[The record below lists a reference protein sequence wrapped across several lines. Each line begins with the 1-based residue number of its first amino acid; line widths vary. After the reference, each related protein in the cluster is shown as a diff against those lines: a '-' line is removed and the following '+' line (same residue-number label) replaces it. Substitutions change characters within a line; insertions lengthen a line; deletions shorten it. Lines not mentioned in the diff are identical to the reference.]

1 MSDNNIA
8 KDTLAETGTLA
19 SIFADPESLDEI
31 SEILDPTDFYETANE
46 IIYALMLRLREEG
59 KDIHPIG
66 VISELKRNNDFANV
80 GGIMYIT
87 ELTNPVS
94 LAGYATDALGYA
106 TIVKEQSRLRS
117 IQKLGEQITNLATP
131 GNGYDADQAIAL
143 AEKGVFDLNNQK
155 GKKDEIANISSL
167 FKDAIEQIEDAANN
181 PEGTTTG
188 VPSGFIDLDKKTSGF
203 FPGQVV
209 IVAARPAMGKAL
221 ALDTEVPTPNG
232 WTTMGEIKVGDK
244 VFDRYGFPTDVVA
257 VTETMVDRKVYELTF
272 GETTVVAD
280 AEHLWPFIID
290 GEYTL
295 ISSEKLFELWGTY
308 QNIFVP
314 RVAPVRYSNASLLD
328 APPSQALTLA
338 ETFVSSKDAIGSTAI
353 LESVLLAPR
362 KVRQTFVG
370 RILENSFSSVN
381 FDIYEVAFP
390 QHIPAL
396 KELFSS
402 LGIVYKVA
410 QPEKD
415 NFYFNIGRLPENT
428 VPNSYVYKTLTS
440 IKEIDSVPVRC
451 IQVDNAESVYL
462 VTREFIPTHN
472 STIAVDFARH
482 ASVLAGKTVLMF
494 SLEMSRQE
502 LMQRIISAQ
511 SRVDMAKLK
520 TGSLDAAEWR
530 LVKETKEEIEN
541 ANFLIDDNP
550 QLNIGRLRS
559 VIMKQS
565 MRPEGLDL
573 VVIDYLQLMDASSAR
588 KTATREN
595 EVSELSRG
603 IKILAKEF
611 HVPIIA
617 LSQLNRGS
625 EGRADKTPA
634 VSDLRESGSLEQDAD
649 MVLLLHRPEVYDE
662 NDRPGEADLIIG
674 KQRNGPTGRIPL
686 IPMLNISKFANGD
699 GLIPSGVVIN
709 PEDEDTP
716 F

>member
-1 MSDNNIA
+1 MVEDKIA
-8 KDTLAETGTLA
+8 KDTLAEMGTLA
-19 SIFADPESLDEI
+19 SIFADPETLDDI
-31 SEILDPTDFYETANE
+31 SEMLLPSDFYETSNE
-46 IIYALMLRLREEG
+46 IIYALMLRMREEG
-59 KDIHPIG
+59 KEIHPIG
-66 VISELKRNNDFANV
+66 VISELKRNNDFQSV

-106 TIVKEQSRLRS
+106 TIVKEQSRLRQ

-131 GNGYDADQAIAL
+131 GNGYDSSQALAL

-155 GKKDEIANISSL
+155 SASDEIASISTL
-167 FKDAIEQIEDAANN
+167 FEEAIDQIEEAANN

-188 VPSGFIDLDKKTSGF
+188 IPSGFIDLDKKTSGF
-203 FPGQVV
+203 FPGQVI

-221 ALDTEVPTPNG
+221 ALDTEIPTPKG
-232 WTTMGEIKVGDK
+232 WTTMEKLNVNDE
-244 VFDRYGFPTDVVA
+244 VFDRFGNPTKVVA
-257 VTETMVDRKVYELTF
+257 VTEVMENRDVYELTF
-272 GETTVVAD
+272 GDTKIISD
-280 AEHLWPFIID
+280 GEHLWPLIID
-290 GEYTL
+290 GNQTL
-295 ISSEKLFELWGTY
+295 ISAEKLCELFRTY
-308 QNIFVP
+308 EEIYVP
-314 RVAPVRYSNASLLD
+314 HIEPVRYESVEDISPHEAIE
-328 APPSQALTLA
+328 LA
-338 ETFVSSKDAIGSTAI
+338 ERFLAAQEHQTAIKIISEILTAPRKTRLAFTSRI
-353 LESVLLAPR
+353 LES
-362 KVRQTFVG
+362 
-370 RILENSFSSVN
+370 SFTSVN
-381 FDIYEVAFP
+381 FDIFEVPFATTVNG
-390 QHIPAL
+390 L
-396 KELFSS
+396 KELLSS
-402 LGIVYKVA
+402 LGIIYKLSE
-410 QPEKD
+410 PEKGHY
-415 NFYFNIGRLPENT
+415 YFNIGRLPNHT
-428 VPNSYVYKTLTS
+428 KPNSYVYKSLTNIEKVS
-440 IKEIDSVPVRC
+440 TVPVRC
-451 IQVDNAESVYL
+451 IQVDNDENIYL
-462 VTREFIPTHN
+462 VTRDFIPTHN

-511 SRVDMAKLK
+511 SRVDMSKLK
-520 TGSLDAAEWR
+520 TGQLSPAEWK
-530 LVKETKEEIEN
+530 LVKETREEIEN

-559 VIMKQS
+559 VIMRQK

-686 IPMLNISKFANGD
+686 IPMLNISKFANGE
-699 GLIPSGVVIN
+699 GMIPSGVVVDMLD
-709 PEDEDTP
+709 DETP

>member
-1 MSDNNIA
+1 MSENNIA

-19 SIFADPESLDEI
+19 SIFADPDTLDDI
-31 SEILDPTDFYETANE
+31 SELLLPTDFYETANE
-46 IIYALMLRLREEG
+46 TIYALMLRMREEG
-59 KDIHPIG
+59 KEIHPIG
-66 VISELKRNNDFANV
+66 IISELKRSNDFQSV

-106 TIVKEQSRLRS
+106 TIVKEQARLRQ
-117 IQKLGEQITNLATP
+117 IQKLGEQITHLATP
-131 GNGYDADQAIAL
+131 GNGYDSAQALAL

-155 GKKDEIANISSL
+155 SSKDEIASISNL
-167 FKDAIEQIEDAANN
+167 FEEAIDQIEEAANN

-188 VPSGFIDLDKKTSGF
+188 IPSGFIDLDKKTSGF

-221 ALDTEVPTPNG
+221 ALDTEIPTPQG
-232 WTTMGEIKVGDK
+232 WKTMADLDVGDD
-244 VFDRYGFPTDVVA
+244 VFDRYGYPTKIVA
-257 VTETMVDRKVYELTF
+257 VTETMNDREVYRLTF
-272 GETTVVAD
+272 GDTNVVSD
-280 AEHLWPFIID
+280 GEHLWPFIID

-295 ISSEKLFELWGTY
+295 ISAEKLYELSSTY
-308 QNIFVP
+308 NEIYVPHIDAVRYYSETEIAPHDALKLADAFLSATENITVQNI
-314 RVAPVRYSNASLLD
+314 L
-328 APPSQALTLA
+328 
-338 ETFVSSKDAIGSTAI
+338 SSI
-353 LESVLLAPR
+353 LLAPR
-362 KVRQTFVG
+362 KARLAFVS
-370 RILENSFSSVN
+370 RLLETSFTSVN
-381 FDIYEVAFP
+381 FDIFEVPFSNTVYK
-390 QHIPAL
+390 L

-402 LGIVYKVA
+402 LGIVYKVSE
-410 QPEKD
+410 PEKGHY
-415 NFYFNIGRLPENT
+415 YFNIGRLPKDT

-440 IKEIDSVPVRC
+440 IEKIDSIPVRC
-451 IQVDNAESVYL
+451 IQVDNSESIYL
-462 VTREFIPTHN
+462 VTRSFIPTHN

-520 TGSLDAAEWR
+520 TGQLDPAEWK
-530 LVKETKEEIEN
+530 LVKETKQEIEN

-559 VIMKQS
+559 VIMRQK

-686 IPMLNISKFANGD
+686 IPMLNISKFANGE
-699 GLIPSGVVIN
+699 GMIPSGVIIDMN
-709 PEDEDTP
+709 DDETP

>member
-1 MSDNNIA
+1 MAENNIA

-19 SIFADPESLDEI
+19 SIFADPETLDDI
-31 SEILDPTDFYETANE
+31 SEILLPTDFYETANE
-46 IIYALMLRLREEG
+46 IIYALMLRMREEG
-59 KDIHPIG
+59 KEIHPIG
-66 VISELKRNNDFANV
+66 VISELKRSNDFQSV

-106 TIVKEQSRLRS
+106 TIVKEQSRLRQ
-117 IQKLGEQITNLATP
+117 IQKLGEQIINIATP
-131 GNGYDADQAIAL
+131 GNGYDSSQALAL

-155 GKKDEIANISSL
+155 SASDEIASISNL
-167 FKDAIEQIEDAANN
+167 FEEAIDQIEEAANN
-181 PEGTTTG
+181 PEGTTSG

-203 FPGQVV
+203 FPGQVI

-221 ALDTEVPTPNG
+221 ALNTEIPTPNG
-232 WTTMGEIKVGDK
+232 WTTMGELNQGDT
-244 VFDRYGFPTDVVA
+244 VFDRLGNPTKIVA
-257 VTETMVDRKVYELTF
+257 VTEVMENRTVYEIKIGDTEIVSD
-272 GETTVVAD
+272 G
-280 AEHLWPFIID
+280 EHLWPLIID
-290 GEYTL
+290 GQHVL
-295 ISSEKLFELWGTY
+295 ISAEKLYENFSTY
-308 QNIFVP
+308 TEIYVPHIKPVKYNNSDAMKVQHAISLAESFTATQNIIE
-314 RVAPVRYSNASLLD
+314 
-328 APPSQALTLA
+328 A
-338 ETFVSSKDAIGSTAI
+338 ETILDSILLASSKIRLAFTSKL
-353 LESVLLAPR
+353 LE
-362 KVRQTFVG
+362 Q
-370 RILENSFSSVN
+370 SFTSIN
-381 FDIYEVAFP
+381 FDIYEVPFSSTVTK
-390 QHIPAL
+390 L

-402 LGIVYKVA
+402 LGIVYKLA
-410 QPEKD
+410 EPEKEHY
-415 NFYFNIGRLPENT
+415 YFNIGRLPDNT
-428 VPNSYVYKTLTS
+428 KPNSYVYRSLTD
-440 IKEIDSVPVRC
+440 IKRIDSIPVRC
-451 IQVDNAESVYL
+451 IQVDNEENIYL
-462 VTREFIPTHN
+462 VTRDFIPTHN

-511 SRVDMAKLK
+511 SRVDMSKLK
-520 TGSLDAAEWR
+520 TGQLDASEWK
-530 LVKETKEEIEN
+530 LVKETKAEIEN

-559 VIMKQS
+559 VIMRQK

-686 IPMLNISKFANGD
+686 IPMLNISKFANGE
-699 GLIPSGVVIN
+699 GLIPSGVVIDM
-709 PEDEDTP
+709 EDDDTP